1 MIPFI
6 LKYWKFG
13 VGFAVGALIMFGAM
27 EVRVW
32 YLNASHAAEIANQR
46 QKIIAQCE
54 ADKQLTNEV
63 SNEYQSQIA
72 SLSRRVADL
81 KRVRQYACVPV
92 TDTAGGRDAAPRAGH
107 AGGNAVDT
115 GTLYDYAGRAEQYR
129 LQLIACQTFITRTW
143 EAKKSDR

>member
-6 LKYWKFG
+6 LKYWRFG
-13 VGFAVGALIMFGAM
+13 VGGAVGALIMFGVM
-27 EVRVW
+27 QIRVG
-32 YLNASHAAEIANQR
+32 LIDASYALKIENTRKAA
-46 QKIIAQCE
+46 IAQCE
-54 ADKQLTNEV
+54 EDKKLTKDV
-63 SNEYQSQIA
+63 SHEYQSQI
-72 SLSRRVADL
+72 SDLNRRLADL
-81 KRVRQYACVPV
+81 KRVRYACLPV
-92 TDTAGGRDAAPRAGH
+92 TDPSGGRDAAPRAGH